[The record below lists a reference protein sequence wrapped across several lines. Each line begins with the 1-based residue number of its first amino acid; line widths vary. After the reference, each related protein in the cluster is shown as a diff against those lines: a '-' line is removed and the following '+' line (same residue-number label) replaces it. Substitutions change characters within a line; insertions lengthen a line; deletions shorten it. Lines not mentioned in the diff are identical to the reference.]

1 MRFVK
6 MMAIVALGGLSGA
19 AIAAPATSVR
29 KVVVKKT
36 IARDGTVETVETVVT
51 GDPAAR
57 AIVASCGDRR
67 FETSAEVDQQGRKRL
82 IKIKLCAKPGED
94 QATWV
99 KSLRQAATTIKG
111 TESLPV
117 ESRTKIVADLDAEIA
132 RVEAGTAASAVD
144 GPPK

>member
-6 MMAIVALGGLSGA
+6 MMSIVALGGLSCA

-36 IARDGTVETVETVVT
+36 IARDGTVKTIVT

-57 AIVASCGDRR
+57 AVVASCGDRR
-67 FETSAEVDQQGRKRL
+67 FETSAEFDQQGRKRV

-94 QATWV
+94 QTTWL

-111 TESLPV
+111 TESLPP
-117 ESRTKIVADLDAEIA
+117 EIRTKIVADFDAEIA
-132 RVEAGTAASAVD
+132 RVEAGTAASVVE

>member
-1 MRFVK
+1 MRSVI
-6 MMAIVALGGLSGA
+6 MMSIIALGGLSGA

-29 KVVVKKT
+29 KVVVVKKT
-36 IARDGTVETVETVVT
+36 VARDGTVKTVVT

-67 FETSAEVDQQGRKRL
+67 FETSAEVDQQGRKRV

-111 TESLPV
+111 TESLPS
-117 ESRTKIVADLDAEIA
+117 ESRTKIVADIDAEIA
-132 RVEAGTAASAVD
+132 RIDAGTAASVVE

>member
-1 MRFVK
+1 MRSVI
-6 MMAIVALGGLSGA
+6 MMSIIALGGLSGA
-19 AIAAPATSVR
+19 AIAASATSVR
-29 KVVVKKT
+29 KVVVVKKT
-36 IARDGTVETVETVVT
+36 VARDGTVKTAVT

-67 FETSAEVDQQGRKRL
+67 FETSAEVDQQGRKRV

-99 KSLRQAATTIKG
+99 KSLRQAATTIEE
-111 TESLPV
+111 TESLPS
-117 ESRTKIVADLDAEIA
+117 EGRTKIVADIDAEIA
-132 RVEAGTAASAVD
+132 RIDAGTAASVVE

>member
-1 MRFVK
+1 MRLV
-6 MMAIVALGGLSGA
+6 MMMSIVALGGLSGA

-29 KVVVKKT
+29 KVVVRK
-36 IARDGTVETVETVVT
+36 TVVT

-67 FETSAEVDQQGRKRL
+67 FETSAEVDQQGRKRV

-99 KSLRQAATTIKG
+99 KSLRQAATTIRG
-111 TESLPV
+111 TESLPS
-117 ESRTKIVADLDAEIA
+117 ESRTKIVADIDAEIA
-132 RVEAGTAASAVD
+132 RIDPGTAASVVE

>member
-1 MRFVK
+1 MRFV
-6 MMAIVALGGLSGA
+6 MMMSMVALGGLSGA

-36 IARDGTVETVETVVT
+36 IGRDGTVKTVVS

-67 FETSAEVDQQGRKRL
+67 FETSAEVDQQGRKRV

-111 TESLPV
+111 TESLPP
-117 ESRTKIVADLDAEIA
+117 ESRTKIVADIGAEIV
-132 RVEAGTAASAVD
+132 RVEAGTAASIVE